1 MLCLISIFGYG
12 QITVTYSDIKAGKSA
27 LELTGHK
34 AGGEIDYYV
43 ASDGITYKIGDKI
56 TYGTPYNGG
65 TYYNN
70 FLNVTMETLNAI
82 GTGEPGNTKIA
93 NQMGGNASIKRIEC
107 VPTDPSNKKTC
118 GCKIYL
124 VMNRGGVAITNF
136 ESAIAQGEVMTSG
149 YSPDEALQE
158 LKRWKDKLDLEIIT
172 QEEYDAKKAE
182 LMKFIK

>member
-1 MLCLISIFGYG
+1 M
-12 QITVTYSDIKAGKSA
+12 YSYRPFKQKDMR
-27 LELTGHK
+27 
-34 AGGEIDYYV
+34 V
-43 ASDGITYKIGDKI
+43 
-56 TYGTPYNGG
+56 
-65 TYYNN
+65 
-70 FLNVTMETLNAI
+70 
-82 GTGEPGNTKIA
+82 
-93 NQMGGNASIKRIEC
+93 
-107 VPTDPSNKKTC
+107 
-118 GCKIYL
+118 KIYL